1 MLPSAEIVRPP
12 YERDALRA
20 ARFGRR
26 LGEWSWRTTAAV
38 VRTLI
43 AAALAAGVWH
53 AVVPAMAF
61 GAYVTAILA
70 VRLLSK
76 PAELIVASA
85 RRAAGDE
92 TARASKRSP
101 TAVARTSRVVIRP
114 AVAVRL
120 IALDLDG
127 TVIGADLIV
136 RERVRESIIRA
147 QAQGIAVTI
156 VTGRMFAATRP
167 FARELGIA
175 GPIVCYQGAGIF
187 DVASGALVQSTPLA
201 QDVTREVLA
210 KAKADGFHAQ
220 CYAADRLYVE
230 ANNYFT
236 HKYTALSQVEPVVVP
251 SLIEKFTDEPTL
263 KIVLVDEAPRATA
276 YTETLKV
283 LLGSRAY
290 VTRSHPDFVEVLDP
304 GVDKGRA
311 LHVVAAHYGVPLE
324 STLAVGDSW
333 NDLPLLKAAGMG
345 IAMGSAPPELLAR
358 ADAVVGDVA
367 HDGVAEAIER
377 YALA

>member
-1 MLPSAEIVRPP
+1 
-12 YERDALRA
+12 
-20 ARFGRR
+20 
-26 LGEWSWRTTAAV
+26 
-38 VRTLI
+38 
-43 AAALAAGVWH
+43 
-53 AVVPAMAF
+53 
-61 GAYVTAILA
+61 
-70 VRLLSK
+70 
-76 PAELIVASA
+76 
-85 RRAAGDE
+85 
-92 TARASKRSP
+92 
-101 TAVARTSRVVIRP
+101 VIRP

-136 RERVRESIIRA
+136 RERVRQSVIRA

-167 FARELGIA
+167 YAEALGIR
-175 GPIVCYQGAGIF
+175 GPIVCYQGAAIF
-187 DVASGALVQSTPLA
+187 DVASGAIVQQTPLA
-201 QDVTREVLA
+201 QPVTREVLA
-210 KAKADGFHAQ
+210 KAKADRFHAQ

-230 ANNYFT
+230 AMNEWT
-236 HKYTALSQVEPVVVP
+236 QKYIDLSNVEPVVVP
-251 SLIEKFTDEPTL
+251 SLIDAFAHEPTL
-263 KIVLVDEAPRATA
+263 KIVLVDEAERATA
-276 YTETLKV
+276 YTETLKT

-311 LHVVAAHYGVPLE
+311 LAFVAAHYGVPIAA
-324 STLAVGDSW
+324 TLAVGDSW
-333 NDLPLLKAAGMG
+333 NDLPLLDAAGMG
-345 IAMGSAPPELLAR
+345 IAMGSAPPEVLAR